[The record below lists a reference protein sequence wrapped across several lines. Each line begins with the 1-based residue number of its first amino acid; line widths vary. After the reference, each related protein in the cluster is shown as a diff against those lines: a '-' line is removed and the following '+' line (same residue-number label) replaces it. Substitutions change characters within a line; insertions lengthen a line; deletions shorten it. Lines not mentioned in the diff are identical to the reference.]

1 MAKKNKKQRIDIIYS
16 TNDDFDFDYDED
28 NEVETLPSSQ
38 QMLKVSLD
46 KKARKG
52 KTVTLI
58 DGFIGTEQD
67 LKDLGKLLKSKCGVG
82 GSVKEGQIFIQGEV
96 RDKVMILLKESNYQV
111 KRVGG

>member
-28 NEVETLPSSQ
+28 NEIETLPPSQ
-38 QMLKVSLD
+38 QSLKVSLD

-58 DGFIGTEQD
+58 DNFIGTEQD

-82 GSVKEGQIFIQGEV
+82 GSVKDGQIFIQGEV
-96 RDKVMILLKESNYQV
+96 RDKVMTLLKEKKYQV
-111 KRVGG
+111 KRIGG

>member
-1 MAKKNKKQRIDIIYS
+1 MANKNKKTRRDIVYS
-16 TNDDFDFDYDED
+16 TNDDFQFDYDDDEQL
-28 NEVETLPSSQ
+28 ETLPPSKQ
-38 QMLKVSLD
+38 TLKVSLD

-58 DGFIGTEQD
+58 DGFIGSDEE
-67 LKDLGKLLKSKCGVG
+67 LKNLGKILKSKCGVG

-96 RDKVMILLKESNYQV
+96 RDKVMDILKEKEYQV

>member
-1 MAKKNKKQRIDIIYS
+1 MAKKKKERIDIIYS
-16 TNDDFDFDYDED
+16 TNDDFEFDYDGDE
-28 NEVETLPSSQ
+28 EEKTLPSSQ
-38 QMLKVSLD
+38 QTLKVSLD

-58 DGFIGTEQD
+58 DGFIGSESD

-82 GSVKEGQIFIQGEV
+82 GSVKDGQVFIQGEV
-96 RDKVMILLKESNYQV
+96 RDKVMTLLKEKGYQV

>member
-1 MAKKNKKQRIDIIYS
+1 MANKNKKQRIDIVYS
-16 TNDDFDFDYDED
+16 TNDDFQFDYDEED
-28 NEVETLPSSQ
+28 HQETLPASKQ
-38 QMLKVSLD
+38 TLKVSLD

-58 DGFIGTEQD
+58 EGFIGTEDD
-67 LKDLGKLLKSKCGVG
+67 LKDLGKILKSKCGVG

-96 RDKVMILLKESNYQV
+96 RDKVMAILKENNYQV